1 MVVATKAV
9 ASSSA
14 TINKAF
20 LISKKDRNEQ
30 KKKKKKKKQSLSK
43 NLSMNETNKDDGAS
57 TVGVVP
63 WYNIFTQ
70 GDTNYNDYMAK
81 EWGFEKVR
89 H

>member
-14 TINKAF
+14 TINTVLF
-20 LISKKDRNEQ
+20 ISKKDRNEQ
-30 KKKKKKKKQSLSK
+30 KKKKKKQSLSK
-43 NLSMNETNKDDGAS
+43 NSSMNETNKDDGAS
-57 TVGVVP
+57 AVGVVP

-81 EWGFEKVR
+81 EWGFEKVCR
-89 H
+89 